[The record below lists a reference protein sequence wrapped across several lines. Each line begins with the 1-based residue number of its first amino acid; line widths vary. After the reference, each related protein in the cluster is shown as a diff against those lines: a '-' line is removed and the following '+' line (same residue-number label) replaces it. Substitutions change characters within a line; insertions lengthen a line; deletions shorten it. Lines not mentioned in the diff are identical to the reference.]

1 MMMMKKTKNQQNCNI
16 HFFHKNKRIFLLNFS
31 RDTEG
36 TNEDNVTSS
45 IDSDPIKTDVI
56 THAYEENTLADDV
69 LDHKIAETTAN
80 GDNSD
85 ATVFI
90 LLSFLF

>member
-1 MMMMKKTKNQQNCNI
+1 MMMMKKTKNQKNCNI
-16 HFFHKNKRIFLLNFS
+16 HFFFKNKRIFVLNFS

-36 TNEDNVTSS
+36 TNEDNVNSS
-45 IDSDPIKTDVI
+45 IDPIKTDVI
-56 THAYEENTLADDV
+56 THGYEENTLADDV

-85 ATVFI
+85 ATVVI